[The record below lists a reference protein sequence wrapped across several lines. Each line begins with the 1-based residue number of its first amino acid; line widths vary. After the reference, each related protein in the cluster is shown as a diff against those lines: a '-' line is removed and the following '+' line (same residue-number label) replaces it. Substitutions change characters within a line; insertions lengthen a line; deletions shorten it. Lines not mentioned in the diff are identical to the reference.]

1 MADIRERDTYVAATD
16 SGSSTGAWVFGI
28 LIAALAAL
36 GIWYFSSAA
45 PVDDGVST
53 APATQTEESAPA
65 TTMDSAPAA
74 PADDAAPAAPAAPA
88 DDAAPAT
95 PAPAE

>member
-1 MADIRERDTYVAATD
+1 MADIHERDTYVAATE

-28 LIAALAAL
+28 FVAALAAL

-45 PVDDGVST
+45 PVDDGVTT

-74 PADDAAPAAPAAPA
+74 PAEDAAPAAPA

>member
-1 MADIRERDTYVAATD
+1 MADIHERDTYVASTS

-28 LIAALAAL
+28 FIAALAAL
-36 GIWYFSSAA
+36 GIWYFSAAA
-45 PVDDGVST
+45 PTNDGVT
-53 APATQTEESAPA
+53 NAPATQTEQSAPA

-74 PADDAAPAAPAAPA
+74 PAGDAAPAAPAAPA